1 MDKKYFKG
9 NLARNITF
17 GLSWLL
23 QAVLGCGWIA
33 AIVLLIVDKEVLEL
47 EDKRELVSIIVS
59 AAITVVLHVLF
70 ILIITEIANFALF
83 VCVVIACVKAFMGK
97 SFQIPGV
104 YHIAKAIIK

>member
-23 QAVLGCGWIA
+23 QAVFYIGWIPA
-33 AIVLLIVDKEVLEL
+33 VIVLILDKEVLDT
-47 EDKRELVSIIVS
+47 EDKRELVSIIVCAVAGAVLS
-59 AAITVVLHVLF
+59 ITCVVPLYV
-70 ILIITEIANFALF
+70 F
-83 VCVVIACVKAFMGK
+83 VCTIIACIKAFMGK

-104 YHIAKAIIK
+104 YQIAKAIIK

>member
-33 AIVLLIVDKEVLEL
+33 AIVLLIVDKEVLDT
-47 EDKRELVSIIVS
+47 EDKRELVSIIVCQV
-59 AAITVVLHVLF
+59 AAVVLS
-70 ILIITEIANFALF
+70 IT
-83 VCVVIACVKAFMGK
+83 CVVPLYVGVCAIIACIKAFMGK
-97 SFQIPGV
+97 TFQIPGV